1 MWISVINLQ
10 IQSHSKNRKC
20 PISLLFQIDKG
31 FIIPSAFHRF
41 PILWPILHIN
51 PRGCHFVHYNH
62 YCVIMQRLSKV
73 SGELGGKQQFR
84 YTTGGGCLTLEQRE
98 FYEEN
103 GYIVIRKFLK
113 DEDIE
118 KWRSRF
124 IEYCDNKHPP

>member
-1 MWISVINLQ
+1 
-10 IQSHSKNRKC
+10 
-20 PISLLFQIDKG
+20 
-31 FIIPSAFHRF
+31 
-41 PILWPILHIN
+41 
-51 PRGCHFVHYNH
+51 
-62 YCVIMQRLSKV
+62 MQRLSKV

-84 YTTGGGCLTLEQRE
+84 YTTDGGCLTLEQRE